1 MKKFLSMVC
10 AVALAAL
17 CAVPA
22 FAEAT
27 PGEAANTAAASI
39 TAENASTEKGASFA
53 KSIADYYTANPTVP
67 VTKQNANAAATVIN
81 AHADKAIANGSFD
94 KDTIKKV
101 YPSTG
106 SVTNAVAVQTIE
118 KSQISNL
125 SLTKKDDNTLVLSAT
140 WTGTQPSAGANIAVY
155 GMDTSAAYQI
165 VFVDDA
171 GNRTTI
177 DSVSKVADGVV
188 VFWVPHFSTYEI
200 VKVSA
205 AADTAPTVPVTKQ
218 NANAAA
224 TVINAHADKAIAN
237 GSFDKD
243 TIKKVYPS
251 TGSVTNAVAV
261 QTIEKSQIS
270 NLSLTKKDDNTLVL
284 SATWTGTQPSA
295 GANIAVY
302 GMDTSAAYQI
312 VFVDDAGNRTTI
324 DSVSKVA
331 DGVVVFWVPHF
342 STYEIV
348 KVSAAADTAPATTA
362 PATTTV
368 DAAAVD
374 AQFYTCKACGYHNW
388 TGTVGGYKCD
398 HCGHIEAKD
407 LSSYPNVKGTA
418 TLPTATSAAASNNII
433 KATGAD
439 MSMVVLAVLAL
450 AAALVAGFACIVRK
464 QGLGK

>member
-1 MKKFLSMVC
+1 M
-10 AVALAAL
+10 
-17 CAVPA
+17 
-22 FAEAT
+22 
-27 PGEAANTAAASI
+27 
-39 TAENASTEKGASFA
+39 
-53 KSIADYYTANPTVP
+53 P

-81 AHADKAIANGSFD
+81 AHADKAIADGSFD
-94 KDTIKKV
+94 KDTVKKV
-101 YPSTG
+101 YPGTG

-140 WTGTQPSAGANIAVY
+140 WTGTQPSAGANIAV
-155 GMDTSAAYQI
+155 
-165 VFVDDA
+165 F
-171 GNRTTI
+171 
-177 DSVSKVADGVV
+177 
-188 VFWVPHFSTYEI
+188 
-200 VKVSA
+200 
-205 AADTAPTVPVTKQ
+205 
-218 NANAAA
+218 
-224 TVINAHADKAIAN
+224 
-237 GSFDKD
+237 
-243 TIKKVYPS
+243 
-251 TGSVTNAVAV
+251 
-261 QTIEKSQIS
+261 
-270 NLSLTKKDDNTLVL
+270 
-284 SATWTGTQPSA
+284 
-295 GANIAVY
+295 

-348 KVSAAADTAPATTA
+348 KVSAAADTAPATAA

>member
-1 MKKFLSMVC
+1 
-10 AVALAAL
+10 
-17 CAVPA
+17 
-22 FAEAT
+22 
-27 PGEAANTAAASI
+27 
-39 TAENASTEKGASFA
+39 
-53 KSIADYYTANPTVP
+53 
-67 VTKQNANAAATVIN
+67 
-81 AHADKAIANGSFD
+81 
-94 KDTIKKV
+94 
-101 YPSTG
+101 
-106 SVTNAVAVQTIE
+106 
-118 KSQISNL
+118 
-125 SLTKKDDNTLVLSAT
+125 
-140 WTGTQPSAGANIAVY
+140 
-155 GMDTSAAYQI
+155 
-165 VFVDDA
+165 
-171 GNRTTI
+171 
-177 DSVSKVADGVV
+177 
-188 VFWVPHFSTYEI
+188 
-200 VKVSA
+200 
-205 AADTAPTVPVTKQ
+205 
-218 NANAAA
+218 
-224 TVINAHADKAIAN
+224 
-237 GSFDKD
+237 
-243 TIKKVYPS
+243 
-251 TGSVTNAVAV
+251 
-261 QTIEKSQIS
+261 
-270 NLSLTKKDDNTLVL
+270 
-284 SATWTGTQPSA
+284 
-295 GANIAVY
+295 
-302 GMDTSAAYQI
+302 MDTSAAYQI

-348 KVSAAADTAPATTA
+348 KVSAAADTAPATAA

>member
-1 MKKFLSMVC
+1 MKKIINAVDQVENQMIEGMVKAFPQYVKKLDC
-10 AVALAAL
+10 GNVVVRAEKKTGKVALISGGGSGHEPAHGGFVGKGMLDAAVAGAVFTSPTPDQIYEGIKAVDDGKGVLMVVKNYTGDVLNFEMAAEMAADMDGIEVKEVVVNDDVAVQDSLYTTGRRGVAGTVFVHKIAGALA
-17 CAVPA
+17 
-22 FAEAT
+22 
-27 PGEAANTAAASI
+27 
-39 TAENASTEKGASFA
+39 EKGASLA

-205 AADTAPTVPVTKQ
+205 
-218 NANAAA
+218 
-224 TVINAHADKAIAN
+224 
-237 GSFDKD
+237 
-243 TIKKVYPS
+243 
-251 TGSVTNAVAV
+251 
-261 QTIEKSQIS
+261 
-270 NLSLTKKDDNTLVL
+270 
-284 SATWTGTQPSA
+284 
-295 GANIAVY
+295 
-302 GMDTSAAYQI
+302 
-312 VFVDDAGNRTTI
+312 
-324 DSVSKVA
+324 
-331 DGVVVFWVPHF
+331 
-342 STYEIV
+342 
-348 KVSAAADTAPATTA
+348 DTAPAA
-362 PATTTV
+362 AASATTTV

>member
-1 MKKFLSMVC
+1 LKEEIILKKIINAVDQVENQMIEGMVKAFPQYVKKLDC
-10 AVALAAL
+10 GNVVVRAEKKTGKVALISGGGSGHEPAHGGFVGKGMLDAAVAGAVFTSPTPDQIYEGIKAVDDGKGVLMVVKNYTGDVLNFEMAAEMAADMDGIEVKEVVVNDDVAVQDSLYTTGRRGVAGTVFVHKIAGALA
-17 CAVPA
+17 
-22 FAEAT
+22 
-27 PGEAANTAAASI
+27 
-39 TAENASTEKGASFA
+39 EKGASLA
-53 KSIADYYTANPTVP
+53 KTIADYYTANPTVP

-81 AHADKAIANGSFD
+81 AHADMAIANG
-94 KDTIKKV
+94 T
-101 YPSTG
+101 
-106 SVTNAVAVQTIE
+106 
-118 KSQISNL
+118 
-125 SLTKKDDNTLVLSAT
+125 
-140 WTGTQPSAGANIAVY
+140 
-155 GMDTSAAYQI
+155 
-165 VFVDDA
+165 
-171 GNRTTI
+171 
-177 DSVSKVADGVV
+177 
-188 VFWVPHFSTYEI
+188 
-200 VKVSA
+200 
-205 AADTAPTVPVTKQ
+205 
-218 NANAAA
+218 
-224 TVINAHADKAIAN
+224 
-237 GSFDKD
+237 FDKD

>member
-27 PGEAANTAAASI
+27 PGEAANTAATSI
-39 TAENASTEKGASFA
+39 TAENASTEKGASLA
-53 KSIADYYTANPTVP
+53 KSIAVYYTTNPTVP

-81 AHADKAIANGSFD
+81 AHADKAIADGSFD
-94 KDTIKKV
+94 KDTVKKV

-118 KSQISNL
+118 KSQISDL
-125 SLTKKDDNTLVLSAT
+125 SLTKKDDNTLVLSAA

-165 VFVDDA
+165 VFVDGA

-177 DSVSKVADGVV
+177 DSVSKVVDGVV

-205 AADTAPTVPVTKQ
+205 AA
-218 NANAAA
+218 
-224 TVINAHADKAIAN
+224 
-237 GSFDKD
+237 G
-243 TIKKVYPS
+243 
-251 TGSVTNAVAV
+251 
-261 QTIEKSQIS
+261 
-270 NLSLTKKDDNTLVL
+270 
-284 SATWTGTQPSA
+284 
-295 GANIAVY
+295 
-302 GMDTSAAYQI
+302 
-312 VFVDDAGNRTTI
+312 
-324 DSVSKVA
+324 
-331 DGVVVFWVPHF
+331 
-342 STYEIV
+342 
-348 KVSAAADTAPATTA
+348 TA

>member
-1 MKKFLSMVC
+1 
-10 AVALAAL
+10 
-17 CAVPA
+17 VPA

-27 PGEAANTAAASI
+27 PGEAANTAATKI
-39 TAENASTEKGASFA
+39 TAKNASTNEGASLA
-53 KSIADYYTANPTVP
+53 KNIADYYTANPTVP

-81 AHADKAIANGSFD
+81 AHADMAIANG
-94 KDTIKKV
+94 T
-101 YPSTG
+101 
-106 SVTNAVAVQTIE
+106 
-118 KSQISNL
+118 
-125 SLTKKDDNTLVLSAT
+125 
-140 WTGTQPSAGANIAVY
+140 
-155 GMDTSAAYQI
+155 
-165 VFVDDA
+165 
-171 GNRTTI
+171 
-177 DSVSKVADGVV
+177 
-188 VFWVPHFSTYEI
+188 
-200 VKVSA
+200 
-205 AADTAPTVPVTKQ
+205 
-218 NANAAA
+218 
-224 TVINAHADKAIAN
+224 
-237 GSFDKD
+237 FDKD

-348 KVSAAADTAPATTA
+348 KVSAAADTAPAA
-362 PATTTV
+362 AASATTTV

>member
-22 FAEAT
+22 FA
-27 PGEAANTAAASI
+27 EAANTAAASI

-53 KSIADYYTANPTVP
+53 KSIANYYTANPTVP

-81 AHADKAIANGSFD
+81 AHADKAIANGTFD

-101 YPSTG
+101 YPS
-106 SVTNAVAVQTIE
+106 A
-118 KSQISNL
+118 
-125 SLTKKDDNTLVLSAT
+125 
-140 WTGTQPSAGANIAVY
+140 
-155 GMDTSAAYQI
+155 
-165 VFVDDA
+165 
-171 GNRTTI
+171 
-177 DSVSKVADGVV
+177 
-188 VFWVPHFSTYEI
+188 
-200 VKVSA
+200 
-205 AADTAPTVPVTKQ
+205 
-218 NANAAA
+218 
-224 TVINAHADKAIAN
+224 
-237 GSFDKD
+237 
-243 TIKKVYPS
+243 
-251 TGSVTNAVAV
+251 GSVTNAVAV

-348 KVSAAADTAPATTA
+348 KVSAAADTAPAA
-362 PATTTV
+362 AASATTTV

>member
-81 AHADKAIANGSFD
+81 AHADKAIAD
-94 KDTIKKV
+94 
-101 YPSTG
+101 
-106 SVTNAVAVQTIE
+106 
-118 KSQISNL
+118 
-125 SLTKKDDNTLVLSAT
+125 
-140 WTGTQPSAGANIAVY
+140 GT
-155 GMDTSAAYQI
+155 
-165 VFVDDA
+165 
-171 GNRTTI
+171 
-177 DSVSKVADGVV
+177 
-188 VFWVPHFSTYEI
+188 
-200 VKVSA
+200 
-205 AADTAPTVPVTKQ
+205 
-218 NANAAA
+218 
-224 TVINAHADKAIAN
+224 
-237 GSFDKD
+237 FDKD

-388 TGTVGGYKCD
+388 TGTVGDYKCD
-398 HCGHIEAKD
+398 H
-407 LSSYPNVKGTA
+407 
-418 TLPTATSAAASNNII
+418 
-433 KATGAD
+433 
-439 MSMVVLAVLAL
+439 
-450 AAALVAGFACIVRK
+450 
-464 QGLGK
+464 